1 MKESRWWMCFCTG
14 LLALACAVSM
24 TACSDGDDD
33 DDDAAGVVVVTNVV
47 NGTTVV
53 VTNAAPPAPQALV
66 APQQVSPA
74 DGTEYST
81 IVILDPGYNV
91 SFEWTA
97 VPGAASYVLE
107 LDGTQH
113 AVAGTTVTL
122 PVSDFGNHK
131 WRVWAKD
138 ANGASGPASSKDSFS
153 INVILLVPI

>member
-33 DDDAAGVVVVTNVV
+33 DDSGGVVVVTNVV

-53 VTNAAPPAPQALV
+53 VTNAAPQALV
-66 APQQVSPA
+66 APQLISPA
-74 DGTEYST
+74 DGTEYSA

-107 LDGTQH
+107 LDGNQN
-113 AVAGTTVTL
+113 AVAGTTATL
-122 PVSDFGNHK
+122 PVKGFGSHK

-138 ANGASGPASSKDSFS
+138 GDGASGPASAKDSFT
-153 INVILLVPI
+153 INKVILVPI

>member
-14 LLALACAVSM
+14 LLALACAVSL
-24 TACSDGDDD
+24 TACSDDDD
-33 DDDAAGVVVVTNVV
+33 DDDAGGVVVVTNVV

>member
-14 LLALACAVSM
+14 LLALACAVSL

-33 DDDAAGVVVVTNVV
+33 DDDSGGVVVVTNVV

-53 VTNAAPPAPQALV
+53 VTNAAPQALV

-74 DGTEYST
+74 DGTEYSA

-91 SFEWTA
+91 NFEWTA
-97 VPGAASYVLE
+97 VPGAASYVIE

-113 AVAGTTVTL
+113 AVDGTTVTL
-122 PVSDFGNHK
+122 PVPNFGNHK

-153 INVILLVPI
+153 INVVLLVPI

>member
-14 LLALACAVSM
+14 LLALACVVSM

-53 VTNAAPPAPQALV
+53 VTNAAPQALV

-97 VPGAASYVLE
+97 VPSAASYVLE
-107 LDGTQH
+107 LDGTQI
-113 AVAGTTVTL
+113 AVDGTTATREL
-122 PVSDFGNHK
+122 GFGDYK
-131 WRVWAKD
+131 WRVWAKSAD
-138 ANGASGPASSKDSFS
+138 GSSGPASGKFEFTIKSK
-153 INVILLVPI
+153 VLVPLP

>member
-53 VTNAAPPAPQALV
+53 VTNAAPQALV

-97 VPGAASYVLE
+97 VPSAASYVLE